1 MQHNC
6 ISIRHL
12 LSHMPKHSLLP
23 TTAPLAV
30 QSLPAGMRATRATKA
45 LLALIGAQP
54 GMHWSAAEVQARLQ
68 KMGVEVNRVTT
79 YRLLD
84 RLASAGRLVKSVDSE
99 RLTRYVLRT
108 DAESLQVRYECTD
121 CHTVQALDEAADNAP
136 AQAVAQAMT
145 AYMQSLQGQG
155 LAPAQT
161 ELRLQGLCA
170 DCKRSHR

>member
-6 ISIRHL
+6 ISRFL
-12 LSHMPKHSLLP
+12 SSHMPVL
-23 TTAPLAV
+23 TASSPLSV
-30 QSLPAGMRATRATKA
+30 QSLPPGMRATRATKA
-45 LLALIGAQP
+45 LLALVDAQP
-54 GMHWSAAEVQARLQ
+54 GAQWSAAEVQARLQ

-84 RLASAGRLVKSVDSE
+84 WLASAGRLVKSVDSD
-99 RLTRYVLRT
+99 RLTRYALPAPV
-108 DAESLQVRYECTD
+108 EQLQVRYECTD
-121 CHTVQALDEAADNAP
+121 CHSVQTLDEAAGSAP

-155 LAPAQT
+155 MAPAQT

-170 DCKRSHR
+170 HCKQSHS